1 MPLMSKCTLVFQTA
15 VCTDYEQYR
24 VHASHCVLHCG
35 DPAFPSSREGP
46 QCVQLHNLVGF
57 DLQSI
62 CQSDRYG
69 QYWLEVLRMSI
80 HFDAHVE

>member
-46 QCVQLHNLVGF
+46 QCVQLHNLVGL

-62 CQSDRYG
+62 RQPDRYG